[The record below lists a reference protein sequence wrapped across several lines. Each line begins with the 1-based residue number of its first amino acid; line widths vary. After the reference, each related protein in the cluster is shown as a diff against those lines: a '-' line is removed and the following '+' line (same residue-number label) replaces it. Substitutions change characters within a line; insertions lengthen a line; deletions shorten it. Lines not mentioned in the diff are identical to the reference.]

1 MKAQDV
7 MTRGPVS
14 VRATAPLR
22 EAIAVLQS
30 LSVRHLPVIDRHG
43 ELVGVLTDR
52 DLRKYAF
59 SDVWPELS
67 TVDIEGGLEL
77 PVSHAMSKAVWTV
90 EPETN
95 LEEVANL
102 MISAEI
108 GAVPVVDSDGALV
121 GIVSYVDMLRELA
134 PLAATA

>member
-1 MKAQDV
+1 MKVQDV

-14 VRATAPLR
+14 VRSTTPLR

-43 ELVGVLTDR
+43 ELVGMLTNR
-52 DLRKYAF
+52 DIRKYAF

-67 TVDIEGGLEL
+67 LADIEAQLEL
-77 PVSHAMSKAVWTV
+77 PVSQVMSKMVWTV
-90 EPETN
+90 GPETN

-102 MISAEI
+102 MIVAEI
-108 GAVPVVDSDGALV
+108 GAVPVVDSD
-121 GIVSYVDMLRELA
+121 
-134 PLAATA
+134 